1 MNNALKRWPLVTASA
16 KDGLS
21 CRRRQWR
28 RNQWTVVGGGRVGDG
43 VLVGDG
49 GLGRSGERSIGE
61 RGSSET
67 DILLVNGYHTRNQD
81 SRNLCKLSHFYIPFF
96 IYIYQGRLLAFS
108 RPPANFK
115 KFSWLSAWQTHVSAV
130 LYFYRSA
137 SLVFGFRNG
146 DYVKIK
152 MAAQRKVFVV
162 GVGMT
167 KVSV

>member
-1 MNNALKRWPLVTASA
+1 MMNNALKRWPLVTASA

-28 RNQWTVVGGGRVGDG
+28 RNQWTVVGGGRVGDS

-67 DILLVNGYHTRNQD
+67 DILLIYGYHTRSQH
-81 SRNLCKLSHFYIPFF
+81 SRGLCKLSHFHIPFF
-96 IYIYQGRLLAFS
+96 VYLHKADMAFS

-115 KFSWLSAWQTHVSAV
+115 KLSWLSAWRTPRRRGLIFLPFNIIS
-130 LYFYRSA
+130 
-137 SLVFGFRNG
+137 FR
-146 DYVKIK
+146 VPE
-152 MAAQRKVFVV
+152 QRLRQNQD
-162 GVGMT
+162 GCAEEGLRCWRRND
-167 KVSV
+167 